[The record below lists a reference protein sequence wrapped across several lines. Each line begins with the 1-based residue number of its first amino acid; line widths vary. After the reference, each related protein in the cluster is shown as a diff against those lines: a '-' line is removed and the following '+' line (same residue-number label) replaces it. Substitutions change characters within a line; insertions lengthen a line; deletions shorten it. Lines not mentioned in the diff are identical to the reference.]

1 MHHFVHN
8 WLRDRLLAPLWH
20 SLFQAHF
27 TKAHSN
33 YSGVLEGLPT
43 KPKASTVGS

>member
-1 MHHFVHN
+1 
-8 WLRDRLLAPLWH
+8 LYLDQEKYIDAESLL
-20 SLFQAHF
+20 
-27 TKAHSN
+27 KRIRN